1 MQHVDGWT
9 DEETRH
15 FLYPLFSC
23 TLSKEQMVIHE
34 KLSCSRP
41 KGCRQLVSRI
51 GLNSTPVDIQ
61 TENKVKK
68 KWILKSVCEGSETI
82 VVNLLESTRSYE
94 IKICQLVM

>member
-68 KWILKSVCEGSETI
+68 NEFLNPYVKGVKPL
-82 VVNLLESTRSYE
+82 
-94 IKICQLVM
+94 